1 MDQISQKSS
10 LNKKIGVK
18 LGNVIFPPLL
28 DHLTEHHW
36 VMWSL
41 SYRADHDNHP
51 GKFVDRIFSINE
63 VSHSMD
69 SWFLHKVLEK
79 ANKKTAKKDLQI
91 LRKVFQVHPLSSH
104 MPSMDMENKND
115 RHRPGL
121 WVEWVPE
128 PLDPYYGNSLFCV
141 NCIYY
146 LLSGPM
152 MGPFSRGSIITQ
164 AQKQSTVSCSV
175 LVSLF
180 LWVGCGSGS
189 AWVLMIPA
197 STCPSY
203 ANSCRFTQ
211 GEEIS
216 RGVS

>member
-10 LNKKIGVK
+10 LNKKFGVK

-28 DHLTEHHW
+28 DHLPEHQW

-51 GKFVDRIFSINE
+51 GKFVDGIFSVNE

-69 SWFLHKVLEK
+69 SWFLRKKKTLEK
-79 ANKKTAKKDLQI
+79 AKNLQKETKKTCKYWEKFFKFI
-91 LRKVFQVHPLSSH
+91 PC
-104 MPSMDMENKND
+104 
-115 RHRPGL
+115 RHTCPAWTWRIKMTDTNNRPGL

-146 LLSGPM
+146 LSGEPM

-164 AQKQSTVSCSV
+164 AQKQSTPCHV
-175 LVSLF
+175 LS
-180 LWVGCGSGS
+180 W
-189 AWVLMIPA
+189 
-197 STCPSY
+197 
-203 ANSCRFTQ
+203 
-211 GEEIS
+211 
-216 RGVS
+216 

>member
-1 MDQISQKSS
+1 MGSVITLLPSRPWWQPRQICGRHFLHQWSIALHGQLIPMQKKNIRQSQK
-10 LNKKIGVK
+10 LAER
-18 LGNVIFPPLL
+18 
-28 DHLTEHHW
+28 D
-36 VMWSL
+36 
-41 SYRADHDNHP
+41 
-51 GKFVDRIFSINE
+51 
-63 VSHSMD
+63 
-69 SWFLHKVLEK
+69 
-79 ANKKTAKKDLQI
+79 KKDLQI

-115 RHRPGL
+115 RHQPGL

-164 AQKQSTVSCSV
+164 AQKQSTVSYSV

-180 LWVGCGSGS
+180 LCLKCGSGS
-189 AWVLMIPA
+189 AWVLTIPA